1 MKYILL
7 LSDCETD
14 IIVFEKEF
22 ESLDDAIDMFDMM
35 KGYTSVGYWLHLI
48 DTSNNYRVYR
58 EYEKTKQDVINE
70 LKAKGFNTIGME
82 DE

>member
-7 LSDCETD
+7 LSNNETNE
-14 IIVFEKEF
+14 IVFEKDF
-22 ESLDDAIDMFDMM
+22 NYLDDAIDMFDNM
-35 KGYTSVGYWLHLI
+35 KGFTGVGYWLHLI

-82 DE
+82 GE